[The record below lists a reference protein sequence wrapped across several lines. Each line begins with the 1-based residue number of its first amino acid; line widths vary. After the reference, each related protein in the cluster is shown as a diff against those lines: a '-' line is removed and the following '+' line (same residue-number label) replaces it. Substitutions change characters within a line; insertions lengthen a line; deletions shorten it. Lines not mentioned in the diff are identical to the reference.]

1 MIKRKENR
9 IKHETLRQS
18 REQKN
23 LKRKRRLKKGHRIYD
38 KENELHRHL
47 KNERYYKKPKIK

>member
-47 KNERYYKKPKIK
+47 KNERYYKY